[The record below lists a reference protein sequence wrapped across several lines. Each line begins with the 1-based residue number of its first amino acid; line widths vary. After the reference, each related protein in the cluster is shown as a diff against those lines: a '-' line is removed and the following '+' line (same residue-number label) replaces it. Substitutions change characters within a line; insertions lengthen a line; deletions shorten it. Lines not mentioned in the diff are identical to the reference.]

1 MEIERINENTLKFYI
16 SYRDI
21 EERGFN
27 REDIWYNR
35 EKGEQLFWEMMDEV
49 NDEED
54 FSIDGPLWIQ
64 VQALD
69 KGLEI
74 VVTKAQVSKDGE
86 KLEFP
91 SEEVNPLQTNLDEK
105 LESLMDKSSQKRR
118 KTKKTFRPER
128 EAKEENE
135 NQGDLDLMVYFN
147 DIEDVISLSHSL
159 SDSRFIDDRLY
170 AYEDQYYLYVAFPE
184 GYLSEKEQE
193 NYISRILEYS
203 EESSMSI
210 YYLMEYGNKVF
221 EQDALKQLKKK
232 FQLQ

>member
-16 SYRDI
+16 SYQDI

-91 SEEVNPLQTNLDEK
+91 HEEMNPLQTNLDEK
-105 LESLMDKSSQKRR
+105 LESLMDHNSQRR
-118 KTKKTFRPER
+118 KSKKSYKPEQ
-128 EAKEENE
+128 EASEE
-135 NQGDLDLMVYFN
+135 QQDDHLDLMVTFR

-159 SDSRFIDDRLY
+159 TDSRFIDDRLY
-170 AYEDQYYLYVAFPE
+170 AFNNHYYLYVAFPE
-184 GYLSEKEQE
+184 GYLSEDEQE
-193 NYISRILEYS
+193 NYISRILEFS
-203 EESSMSI
+203 EESPMSI
-210 YYLMEYGNKVF
+210 HYLMEYGQFVF
-221 EQDALKQLKKK
+221 KQNALKQLKNK
-232 FQLQ
+232 FQIK